1 MADETQ
7 NSEGASTQAP
17 QQSTHPLTGGV
28 KIGSVHPLTGG
39 VHQGVSKPPPR
50 IAQGLDFGM
59 SKTTNYKNP
68 LAKYGKYGVSLSP
81 YLDLEEERAKRQG
94 TAEKWGHGIAKGVI
108 TAGGAVAENT
118 LGMLVGLG
126 EAAVNWDETKFYDNS
141 VGRLVDKANNY
152 AQEALPNYYT
162 QQEQHAEGLSA
173 MGYANFWADK
183 ATNGLGYS
191 LGSIASVYLMGGKG
205 LIETG
210 MKAAGVGAY
219 AKAGLQTARAVSTG
233 AEVAGAIAKGAKI
246 SSGLR
251 AAARAADIGMMMS
264 YAESSVE
271 AREVLNGATDRL
283 LEQYAHENGIRVSE
297 IPETVAAGLKDRAA
311 SSANMAFGL
320 NLGVLSATNL
330 ITFGSHLFPK
340 FINQSK
346 GPLSRIGINGATG
359 KAIDKLAADPRWL
372 NITKKYIAPAVT
384 GGASEGFQEASQFA
398 ISTGAELKAVDSE
411 YNQSGF
417 ATDWVKA
424 IMKGYNDAYNTK
436 EGFDNTLVGVVVG
449 MLTGGMGSVQTAINK
464 GMTSED
470 QYVKETMEL
479 INDDQYL
486 RKFVERGQHA
496 NQIAVHVAEMRQA
509 LVTKARDSQGKFT
522 GKVGKHK
529 AYADAQ
535 FKALRAEALMH
546 AELGT
551 MDVFMERL
559 EMQKDKTREEYLKDH
574 GIDEEA
580 LGSLDHKDLV
590 ASVQNKA
597 KALQEIYDN
606 VDSKFPATER
616 TAGAARLFMSA
627 EDKTK
632 EAEIISDEKFYKRM
646 LFNNISQLD
655 NIDGRIDNLVS
666 EINKADAA
674 FTDMPESGLLAGE
687 IREAIDI
694 LQGVSQVGEALV
706 PDEARAF
713 RTRPEILEKFNK
725 TLDRIR
731 QAHPEMA
738 DDVKEKMEDLL
749 SLAEERKKAVGA
761 LSNLYADPELREAY
775 LMREKIREE
784 NKAQD
789 AIDAQARAEVADT
802 VLASDLDAVDSAN
815 LSDSMKEEVE
825 AEKRSRVDNETK
837 IKQQA
842 GTLTISELEEA
853 IETEEDP
860 VVKSVYQEELRE
872 AKEAGRTTARTP
884 VTPAGDTVDLNASQE
899 QAADAQAAE
908 MTAEATESEQ
918 AQKDADEIA
927 ADKEAAAAQAEQGID
942 NSKDIDNPEAKIVI
956 SYGDFSFEAMSGTSG
971 KLKIIVNDQNQPGR
985 EGFIKITEQYLE
997 SNGLQLNRKPL
1008 YSEGLEGKTVE
1019 FVLLDNP
1026 RMIAMKVGNDYI
1038 GEVYQTQS
1046 AEYPALLD
1054 RLQKGE
1060 KVTAEITSRK
1070 FNNFNN
1076 MVDEQGNQKFVSVN
1090 EAFEKSEEQ
1099 PILGILRGREIVDE
1113 ETGETTKETYIDT
1126 GRVDEDGEIVP
1137 FDQSQLNELTDVK
1150 GASLKPGTVYVML
1163 KQPDGKYRPAAAS
1176 SRTIGQSTIAY
1187 QTAHGLLKS
1196 DKDGAV
1202 SKLESL
1208 VGLGPRLNVLTSDID
1223 GVLSNYILVKDE
1235 TGVVYRMYT
1244 DQFAKSEEQ
1253 NVRFSVGKY
1262 DAAGNFEVVKDGDPK
1277 DTKIV
1282 TDLIKNNLKSSKF
1295 QIDTRLI
1302 NVDGTFISPIDDSTQ
1317 YDNYLDYLSDAT
1329 LMDNTNDVGPL
1340 AADFK
1345 AMDRTYGEF
1354 FHDIGVT
1361 MEYNATDGKLEEATR
1376 EAVNEDTPAA
1386 PIEEDAVPV
1395 VSEFGKRQQLS
1406 KIVFGDTYSA
1416 EELMEDAERNRKGK
1430 AFGGEGTYNGR
1441 TEAFTIEEA
1450 EAELEAIIEAVETAV
1465 KMNEIKPG
1473 SRTVQQTI
1481 DSIFNNFVNKK
1492 GGVFAVTVTGNAQ
1505 GLKNYI
1511 KGRIEG
1517 TVAKAE
1523 ATENI
1528 EILPTIVEGDPI
1540 ETEPAPQVETKLSAL
1555 DRVGNARVFE
1565 EARDVGVAKT
1575 LNTIKALVEQNQP
1588 LDAGMLFGD
1597 PESTEGTAG
1606 EGSMIAEW
1614 FKDEAAKTEDP
1625 KRKAYLQEVY
1635 DTWFSTYDAT
1645 GMEQDR
1651 GMRADVLDRLEEFG
1665 YTVRENSG
1673 TNILVEDAGV
1683 VYQRIYN
1690 KGRLE
1695 ENPYDKLTEKVK
1707 RLLGRIPV
1715 STDVKNTGV
1724 FGYDTFVPVADIY
1737 AAVLGATYN
1746 SKNSVEMVEKLRQ
1759 LPSSHP
1765 VAGVAQFVSSLNDQ
1779 QKSLLFSN
1787 FGSLGLTEFVIIDP
1801 ALSTETAERSART
1814 FDANSQSTT
1823 SFFKKKWKSESN
1835 QNLYTVTQDTLG
1847 NDVLS
1852 VSKEKAATIKESIS
1866 KLKKDSTNTA
1876 ENADILADLLMDMGM
1891 SIAPT
1896 KGEARNRVRAQVLS
1910 GKVDISRLIS
1920 APRTQ
1925 LIAMATRLSNEGVK
1939 ENIFESEGTTINRVI
1954 RDLVEPFESAPATS
1968 FNMGGKLIYPIN
1980 ARTEINNLQ
1989 NRVKDGT
1996 QAVDMLGT
2004 DGVSVKGKVVG
2015 ISGKLLTSPKFKA
2028 KFKFKDLGILKG
2040 EVNKAY
2046 DELSQEDVMVV
2057 VLSQFHNAGQDT
2069 SNVALTTQADRKRMT
2084 FLTFPKVSNRNRQ
2097 GLQAVGISGDTA
2109 ASLIKNEIMLDMHR
2123 AYKAQLYIDKAKK
2136 NNDPLIEG
2144 YHTKEWFKRMN
2155 LPGIQ
2160 YNTKTAQEIYN
2171 HLEYGA
2177 ALQPDTLRKLE
2188 EQVEASLVEIKDGI
2202 KTSNPNLEGLLKSKL
2217 GADIFSTYGNLDNFL
2232 DDFILTD
2239 VLGKKMS
2246 NQMLRNGTTNWTKDG
2261 RTFIKRANLVTTPG
2275 GMLNVTPQGQ
2285 YGADPTFTTATVK
2298 DITPDDLNGL
2308 AEKYGAAIEK
2318 GLISRGATPENA
2330 KKAAEDAVK
2339 KYKETNGTDAQ
2350 AFISIDHYRK
2360 IRQGQGEWMPV
2371 DQEVYEEYKAGQ
2383 PWDVTRS
2390 PLVPMKPQYDTM
2402 NNMGGTLSDINIPIS
2417 DKNSYMVLDRA
2428 LAEGRPILEDMLA
2441 RMEARDQ
2448 YAGQAPINVINTESA
2463 TKLGQIRPY
2472 AIDNNGVNQF
2482 GELHVVTLD
2491 TRGLRFPQDIGIK
2504 EETKTN
2510 LGKQPK
2516 KNQIANVDRAH
2527 SYTLNVGTGK
2537 ATKVKGSTMLNMYH
2551 SAIERKVQN
2560 DLSEL
2565 KNALGFTS
2573 DFFEQ
2578 NKDQI
2583 VDSKF
2588 MVTMRN
2594 RLLNMAKERGLPEN
2608 VIESMR
2614 LELDEAGNVMFG
2626 LPLSYPG
2633 FQNTFDS
2640 LLFSAFRKGVYK
2652 QKVNGLEMVQFAEFG
2667 AHEETGELK
2676 FLDVNDDGFVTHAE
2690 IEIGEAQM
2698 KAFGLDLPVGVDLDT
2713 TDVAEE
2719 NRRMIAYRIPN
2730 ASKSF
2735 MVTLKIKRI
2744 NKSGAQSAVRVPAQI
2759 TTAMGS
2765 DFDIDKMFLMMPS
2778 QKKDGTGRIM
2788 PDYNALKANPAQI
2801 LDATYPADAVNN
2813 IILDVME
2820 AVAVDAIHAQEVL
2833 DPEGIRDIEAGLE
2846 AIGMSKEQRGD
2857 VDLFNPMTH
2866 ITAAYENMLSMSLRG
2881 IYANSI
2887 AGRNIVTSTG
2897 QEITGPVTVTVGGK
2911 QLNAIKQN
2919 SAFPDV
2925 FGIIR
2930 PTDHYLKQYLSAA
2943 VDSVKDPLQNAA
2955 NDNSKT
2961 APLTVYLLSIG
2972 ATPQQT
2978 IKFLTNPHVRKVTET
2993 MQRKDVNNPK
3003 RAGFFGTNKDKNT
3016 TANLDITEETPT
3028 REIEDSLVALYK
3040 GANALQTTYSA
3051 VSVDNI
3057 DGAGSV
3063 AAHQAYFDKIEAIR
3077 EGQLDSYGGAS
3088 FVDGVLTGDLYRY
3101 QAAYH
3106 AAMETAMEVAN
3117 RAGMIGTQMSVT
3129 GFKNFVKELTGNGF
3143 LSIEEHKALNRV
3155 ISHHLLTKQGSPL
3168 SESAYLNEDT
3178 LSVVHLSTDQNIIA
3192 GLSNVRQLPLIANLS
3207 IVKQLTPKETQ
3218 YNAEN
3223 KFFSLEFNNAQGRTL
3238 AEQNKMQR
3246 EWERMLNRPES
3257 FGYDAQT
3264 TNEIRQFA
3272 KDLITN
3278 SISTTGF
3285 ATSPTSMFGMLPNSV
3300 MKEVGAGEYLSQ
3312 EMTKVETTASALND
3326 LKARFLQDYGHMKLG
3341 KKHMFPV
3348 ADNVVS
3354 TVQGVPSPVLEQFRL
3369 TKDILKRKPFNIVGT
3384 DGFGNSYVYQR
3395 VETANPLG
3403 GQNIVTYHR
3412 TETRGREGMLNEAG
3426 NDRSILYPNK
3436 SAAPES
3442 IQPVQ
3447 NNATKSREI
3456 NASLGRD
3463 ADPKAKISK
3472 LKAAFADAGIDVIV
3486 EEGSLEKGV
3495 KGQIDGEVIT
3505 FDPSQ
3510 MTDDTAYHEFGHILV
3525 DMLPKSQVEGYIA
3538 QVRELRPDLVK
3549 QVEDAYAGD
3558 NLSDFEMGKE
3568 ILVTAIGIEGA
3579 IIENSNPSAFRR
3591 LINRIMRALGKLF
3604 GVQPDAA
3611 SVLAEKM
3618 FAGELSG
3625 LQLSGIFNPKVQRSR
3640 DMQNEVDNLYKTATI
3655 SVNAEI
3661 RQLEM
3666 IPEATRDTEQIRR
3679 LKELKKN
3686 IKRLKENKNDID
3698 AFMKIQ
3704 EYVVLNVDR
3713 AKAMMNDL
3721 RNLSQREAPVG
3732 KKEAL
3737 RVLQEVD
3744 AVRRIIDGVDG
3755 GGSLVRQTQVLL
3767 RDVVGE
3773 EGTEQRKKDI
3783 LADLQDA
3790 LIDAQELD
3798 NEYLKIAIPLASDA
3812 LVNYGNEE
3820 VNAELD
3826 NVISAAKRTKDI
3838 AGIDKRDPE
3847 YSLIQVKHGRGE
3859 LNDAQRLDALLDL
3872 KIEQLSNKKLGRKQL
3887 IREMTQAHVDKSG
3900 YSFLMDPFVYSSEQ
3914 NLQLFALALNDQITT
3929 ANETTRKTI
3938 FDFQKVYD
3946 AFRESKGGG
3955 FNVNEFNKDFLTEN
3969 SIRSQNLLFMV
3980 QEYDV
3985 NKFYTART
3993 NAENS
3998 FKENN
4003 GWPKDGN
4010 GKFVARNSEAYKQ
4023 WSMDETGKGSPAARQ
4038 YYRDRAAWY
4047 AENTQQVENADSLY
4061 NENIKR
4067 QEELKAKIAELEGS
4081 ESAFDQDRASVLK
4094 QELGELINEA
4104 RWNKSNQTYSGAL
4117 AKPSKEYESNKWKAI
4132 QANPA
4137 KKAYY
4142 NAIVNRYHADQ
4153 ARGTKSNLYT
4163 NAWDKFSY
4171 QMPAIRKDSA
4181 DRVQEQGA
4189 LSGIKDQVVDSL
4201 TRQATDIEYGV
4212 FQEVD
4217 GVVQKGVPILYTN
4230 RVDAKNVSRD
4240 IAASLMQFHHMT
4252 NMFEAK
4258 SEAQGLVNTMLDI
4271 HARREVLETDPAT
4284 GSKILNKLSP
4294 GDAQVYRKGKGI
4306 DSNTFKH
4313 LQSFVDANFYGMY
4326 DIPQYI
4332 KGLGEANKIA
4342 SSVSVLTALN
4352 TLSFNTLQAGNQA
4365 ILDNLMTW
4373 EEAWAGQFFT
4383 RSNYRAA
4390 IAEYAASGG
4399 AMADL
4404 GKMAPTTKL
4413 GQAMVMFDALV
4424 EVTDGAGRNI
4434 TGGKTKQAMS
4444 TDSFFVL
4451 QHAVEHQTSGV
4462 RMIALMKAM
4471 GGKLKDK
4478 NGKVINNKEGKPADL
4493 WDLLVTDEKG
4503 FLVVD
4508 SRVANFDQG
4517 KFVAKLRSVQKRTN
4531 QIKGRF
4537 DKSHF
4542 QRSALGKVL
4551 TLFRNYLQPQLRKRF
4566 GHGDGY
4572 HVDQE
4577 AGSVTRGMYLSAFDY
4592 LKNMFTQGR
4601 FAISDYSETDQQNI
4615 RRAFFETA
4623 VVLATY
4629 AIGRA
4634 LAGMMSDDDED
4645 NYALRFFA
4653 YQAKRLNT
4661 EMLQFVNPKEAMRI
4675 IDSPTATANLLRKWS
4690 GLIDQGAAELGYIA
4704 GVGDEEDIFYQRR
4717 TGTAEKGDRKIVTKI
4732 KRVLPIVDGI
4742 MSTLT
4747 PEEKIKF
4754 LQK

>member
-17 QQSTHPLTGGV
+17 QQNTHPLTGGV

-39 VHQGVSKPPPR
+39 VHQGVSKPRPR

-59 SKTTNYKNP
+59 SKTTNYKDP

-118 LGMLVGLG
+118 LGMLVGIG

-141 VGRLVDKANNY
+141 VGRLVDKVNNY

-162 QQEQHAEGLSA
+162 QKEQHAEGLSA
-173 MGYANFWADK
+173 LGYANFWADK

-271 AREVLNGATDRL
+271 AREVLNGTTDRL
-283 LEQYAHENGIRVSE
+283 LEAYAHENGIRVSE

-398 ISTGAELKAVDSE
+398 ISTGAELKAIDSE

-470 QYVKETMEL
+470 QYVKEAMEL

-522 GKVGKHK
+522 GRVGKHK

-580 LGSLDHKDLV
+580 LGVLDHKDLV

-616 TAGAARLFMSA
+616 TTGAARLFMSA

-694 LQGVSQVGEALV
+694 LQGVSQVGDALV
-706 PDEARAF
+706 PDEATAF
-713 RTRPEILEKFNK
+713 RTKPEILEKFNK

-738 DDVKEKMEDLL
+738 DDVQEKMEDLL

-775 LMREKIREE
+775 LMREKVREE

-815 LSDSMKEEVE
+815 LSDSMKEEIE
-825 AEKRSRVDNETK
+825 AEKRSRVDNEAK

-842 GTLTISELEEA
+842 GTLTISELEKA

-884 VTPAGDTVDLNASQE
+884 VTPAGAAVDLNASQE

-908 MTAEATESEQ
+908 MTAEATEAAQ
-918 AQKDADEIA
+918 AQKDADERA
-927 ADKEAAAAQAEQGID
+927 ADAEAAAAQAEQGID
-942 NSKDIDNPEAKIVI
+942 NSKDIDNPEAKIAI
-956 SYGDFSFEAMSGTSG
+956 SFGDFSFEAMSGTIG

-985 EGFIKITEQYLE
+985 EGHIKVTEQYLE
-997 SNGLQLNRKPL
+997 SNGFQLNREPL

-1038 GEVYQTQS
+1038 GEVYKTQS

-1060 KVTAEITSRK
+1060 KVTAEITGRK

-1099 PILGILRGREIVDE
+1099 PILGIIRGRDIVDE

-1126 GRVDEDGEIVP
+1126 GRIDEDGEIVP

-1176 SRTIGQSTIAY
+1176 SRTIGQSSTAY

-1196 DKDGAV
+1196 NEDGAA

-1208 VGLGPRLNVLTSDID
+1208 VGLGPKLNVLTTDID
-1223 GVLSNYILVKDE
+1223 GVRSNYILVQDE

-1244 DQFAKSEEQ
+1244 DKFAKSEEE
-1253 NVRFSVGKY
+1253 NVKFSVGNY
-1262 DAAGNFEVVKDGDPK
+1262 DGAGNFEVVKDGDPK

-1340 AADFK
+1340 AVDFK

-1376 EAVNEDTPAA
+1376 EAVNEETPAA
-1386 PIEEDAVPV
+1386 PIEEDAVPAEVKSSTQEIVHKNNTYV
-1395 VSEFGKRQQLS
+1395 VD
-1406 KIVFGDTYSA
+1406 I
-1416 EELMEDAERNRKGK
+1416 
-1430 AFGGEGTYNGR
+1430 
-1441 TEAFTIEEA
+1441 
-1450 EAELEAIIEAVETAV
+1450 
-1465 KMNEIKPG
+1465 
-1473 SRTVQQTI
+1473 
-1481 DSIFNNFVNKK
+1481 NNFTVTNKK
-1492 GGVFAVTVTGNAQ
+1492 TGKVINTTSPIGVAVMDQVDFNALEEPFTQ
-1505 GLKNYI
+1505 
-1511 KGRIEG
+1511 
-1517 TVAKAE
+1517 
-1523 ATENI
+1523 
-1528 EILPTIVEGDPI
+1528 EIIEGDPI
-1540 ETEPAPQVETKLSAL
+1540 ETEPAPQVETTLSAL

-1588 LDAGMLFGD
+1588 LDAGMLFGN

-1614 FKDEAAKTEDP
+1614 FRDEAAKTEDP
-1625 KRKAYLQEVY
+1625 QRKAYLQEVY

-1665 YTVRENSG
+1665 YTVREKSG

-1823 SFFKKKWKSESN
+1823 SFFKKKWKSEAN

-1896 KGEARNRVRAQVLS
+1896 RGEARERVRSQVLS

-1925 LIAMATRLSNEGVK
+1925 LTAMATRLSSEGVK

-1989 NRVKDGT
+1989 NRIKDGT

-2040 EVNKAY
+2040 EQNKAY
-2046 DELSQEDVMVV
+2046 DELSQEDVLVV
-2057 VLSQFHNAGQDT
+2057 VLSQFHNAGQNT

-2084 FLTFPKVSNRNRQ
+2084 FNTFPKVSTRNRQ

-2144 YHTKEWFKRMN
+2144 YHTKDWFKRMN

-2171 HLEYGA
+2171 HLEYGE

-2232 DDFILTD
+2232 EDFILTD

-2537 ATKVKGSTMLNMYH
+2537 ATKVKGSTMLDIYH
-2551 SAIERKVQN
+2551 NAIERKVQN

-2594 RLLNMAKERGLPEN
+2594 RLLDMAKERGLPEN

-2801 LDATYPADAVNN
+2801 LDSTYPAEAVNN

-2897 QEITGPVTVTVGGK
+2897 QEITGPVTVTVDGK

-2972 ATPQQT
+2972 ATPQQA

-2993 MQRKDVNNPK
+2993 MQRKDKRNPTQVGFYGSNKKDNN
-3003 RAGFFGTNKDKNT
+3003 

-3028 REIEDSLVALYK
+3028 REIEDTLIALYK

-3178 LSVVHLSTDQNIIA
+3178 LSIVHLSKDQNIIA
-3192 GLSNVRQLPLIANLS
+3192 GLSNMRQLPLIANLS

-3312 EMTKVETTASALND
+3312 EMIKVETTASALND

-3348 ADNVVS
+3348 ADNVVT
-3354 TVQGVPSPVLEQFRL
+3354 TVRGIPAPVLSIIPAN
-3369 TKDILKRKPFNIVGT
+3369 ILKSKPFNIVAT
-3384 DGFGNSYVYQR
+3384 DGYGNSYVYQR

-3510 MTDDTAYHEFGHILV
+3510 MTDDTAYHEFGHIIV

-3538 QVRELRPDLVK
+3538 QMRKLRPDLVK

-3558 NLSDFEMGKE
+3558 NLSEFEMGKE

-3579 IIENSNPSAFRR
+3579 KIEKNKPSAFRR
-3591 LINRIMRALGKLF
+3591 LINRIMRAIGKLF

-3618 FAGELSG
+3618 FAGELRG

-3666 IPEATRDTEQIRR
+3666 IPEATRDNEQIRR

-3744 AVRRIIDGVDG
+3744 AIRRIIDGVDG

-3767 RDVVGE
+3767 REVVGE

-3798 NEYLKIAIPLASDA
+3798 NEYLKIAVPLAADS
-3812 LVNYGNEE
+3812 LVNYGSEE

-3826 NVISAAKRTKDI
+3826 NVIAAAKRTKDI
-3838 AGIDKRDPE
+3838 GGIDKRDPE

-3859 LNDAQRLDALLDL
+3859 LNDAQRLEALLDL

-3900 YSFLMDPFVYSSEQ
+3900 YSFYMDPFVYSSEQ
-3914 NLQLFALALNDQITT
+3914 NLQLFALAYTDQVTK
-3929 ANETTRKTI
+3929 ANEGSRKTI

-3946 AFRESKGGG
+3946 AFRESAGGG
-3955 FNVNEFNKDFLTEN
+3955 INVAKFNAPFLTEN
-3969 SIRSQNLLFMV
+3969 NIRGQNLLFMV

-4003 GWPKDGN
+4003 GWPKDTN

-4047 AENTQQVENADSLY
+4047 AENTQPVKNADSLY

-4117 AKPSKEYESNKWKAI
+4117 AKPSKEYESKKWKAI
-4132 QANPA
+4132 QADPA

-4142 NAIVNRYHADQ
+4142 DATVNRYHADQ

-4189 LSGIKDQVVDSL
+4189 FSGIKDQVVDSL

-4258 SEAQGLVNTMLDI
+4258 AEMQGLVNTMLDI

-4383 RSNYRAA
+4383 RANYRSA

-4413 GQAMVMFDALV
+4413 GQAMQMFDALV
-4424 EVTDGAGRNI
+4424 EMTDGAGKNI
-4434 TGGKTKQAMS
+4434 TGGKMKQSMS

-4471 GGKLKDK
+4471 EGKLKDK
-4478 NGKVINNKEGKPADL
+4478 SGKVINNKEGKPADL
-4493 WDLLVTDEKG
+4493 WDLLVMDEKG

-4508 SRVANFDQG
+4508 PRVANFDKA
-4517 KFVAKLRSVQKRTN
+4517 KFVSKLNSVQKRTN
-4531 QIKGRF
+4531 QIKGRR

-4577 AGSVTRGMYLSAFDY
+4577 AGSVTRGMYLSALDY

-4623 VVLATY
+4623 VILATY

-4634 LAGMMSDDDED
+4634 LAGMMSDDDD
-4645 NYALRFFA
+4645 DSYALRFFA

-4661 EMLQFVNPKEAMRI
+4661 EMLQFLNPKEAMRI
-4675 IDSPTATANLLRKWS
+4675 IDSPTATANLLRKWT
-4690 GLIDQGAAELGYIA
+4690 GLIDQGAAELGYVV

-4717 TGTAEKGDRKIVTKI
+4717 TGTAEKGDRKIVNKI

-4754 LQK
+4754 LEK

>member
-1 MADETQ
+1 MAEETTTQETQ
-7 NSEGASTQAP
+7 TPQPEEGTLPTNPVTGRAITQDDAGNALRNP
-17 QQSTHPLTGGV
+17 VTGRLMNKRSGSSLGV
-28 KIGSVHPLTGG
+28 DIGL
-39 VHQGVSKPPPR
+39 Q
-50 IAQGLDFGM
+50 
-59 SKTTNYKNP
+59 KNVKLRDP
-68 LAKYGKYGVSLSP
+68 LAAYGKYGVTLSP
-81 YLDLEEERAKRQG
+81 FLDLEEERAKRQSTG
-94 TAEKWGHGIAKGVI
+94 EKWGRGLTKALV
-108 TAGGAVAENT
+108 TTGGAVVENT
-118 LGMLVGLG
+118 LGMIVGIG
-126 EAAVNWDETKFYDNS
+126 EAAVNWDGTKFFDNS
-141 VGRLVDKANNY
+141 VGRQIDKVNNY
-152 AQEALPNYYT
+152 MQEVMPNYYT
-162 QQEQHAEGLSA
+162 QAEQNAQGLNA
-173 MGYANFWADK
+173 LGYANFWGDK
-183 ATNGLGYS
+183 AANGLGYS
-191 LGSIASVYLMGGKG
+191 LGSIATIYLTGGTGLIGGAGKG
-205 LIETG
+205 LKMAG
-210 MKAAGVGAY
+210 KAAGLGRY
-219 AKAGLQTARAVSTG
+219 SKAALAAARAVDTG
-233 AEVAGAIAKGAKI
+233 ADVANAVSKGAKI
-246 SSGLR
+246 SSGLKS
-251 AAARAADIGMMMS
+251 AAKAADIGMMMS
-264 YAESSVE
+264 WAESSVE
-271 AREVLNGATDRL
+271 ARETMN
-283 LEQYAHENGIRVSE
+283 S
-297 IPETVAAGLKDRAA
+297 VADTYIAEYAA
-311 SSANMAFGL
+311 SKGISPEAVPESVKRGFRAEAASAGNATFGM
-320 NLGVLSATNL
+320 NLAVLSATNL
-330 ITFGSHLFPK
+330 VTFGQHLFPK
-340 FINQSK
+340 FIPRSK
-346 GPLSRIGINGATG
+346 GPLARVGLDKAAG
-359 KAIDKLAADPRWL
+359 KAVDKLAKDPRWL
-372 NITKKYIAPAVT
+372 NIAKKYIAPSIE
-384 GGASEGFQEASQFA
+384 GGVSEGFQEATQFA
-398 ISTGAELKAVDSE
+398 ISEAATLRATNPE
-411 YNQSGF
+411 F
-417 ATDWVKA
+417 ANDWFKA
-424 IMKGYNDAYNTK
+424 ISKGYGDAYNTK

-449 MLTGGMGSVQTAINK
+449 MLTGGLGSVQTAINK
-464 GMTSED
+464 GQTAED
-470 QYVKETMEL
+470 QQVNKAVEM
-479 INDDQYL
+479 INNSPLMQ
-486 RKFVERGQHA
+486 KMIERGQHA
-496 NQIAVHVAEMRQA
+496 NEIAGHVADMNAA
-509 LVTKARDSQGKFT
+509 LQTRARDEKGRFT
-522 GKVGKHK
+522 GRPGKHK

-546 AELGT
+546 AEMGT
-551 MDVFMERL
+551 MDVFLERL
-559 EMQKDKTREEYLKDH
+559 EMEKEKTEEQFIQDNLGEGESLMGQDKN
-574 GIDEEA
+574 
-580 LGSLDHKDLV
+580 DLV
-590 ASVQNKA
+590 DALKKKA
-597 KALQEIYDN
+597 EDLQTLHDN
-606 VDSKFPATER
+606 IESKFPATER
-616 TAGAARLFMSA
+616 TEGAARLFMSK
-627 EDKTK
+627 EQKRE
-632 EAEIISDEKFYKRM
+632 EAEIIADETFYKRM
-646 LFNNISQLD
+646 LFNNTSSLK
-655 NIDGRIDNLVS
+655 NIDGRIDNLVA
-666 EINKADAA
+666 EINKADPEAGITAA
-674 FTDMPESGLLAGE
+674 SV
-687 IREAIDI
+687 REAI
-694 LQGVSQVGEALV
+694 QTVEG
-706 PDEARAF
+706 
-713 RTRPEILEKFNK
+713 
-725 TLDRIR
+725 TLDVEDRSLPVESPILDEQTR
-731 QAHPEMA
+731 EKLNDALQRVTVNEGGVAAQEL
-738 DDVKEKMEDLL
+738 KEKMDDLIL
-749 SLAEERKKAVGA
+749 LASDRKKAVGA
-761 LSNLYADPELREAY
+761 LNNLSAVPEMREAY
-775 LMREKIREE
+775 LQRQK
-784 NKAQD
+784 
-789 AIDAQARAEVADT
+789 ARAEKAKQDKVDQAIREDINET
-802 VLASDLDAVDSAN
+802 VKESDLADVDTTNASPA
-815 LSDSMKEEVE
+815 MQEEIAQIKRERHE
-825 AEKRSRVDNETK
+825 AEAKMRQEVGAMTP
-837 IKQQA
+837 A
-842 GTLTISELEEA
+842 A
-853 IETEEDP
+853 IEELLKEEEDP
-860 VVKSVYQEELRE
+860 VRKSIMQDEVKK
-872 AKEAGRTTARTP
+872 AKEEGRTTARLEP
-884 VTPAGDTVDLNASQE
+884 VRGEATDLTQSQE
-899 QAADAQAAE
+899 RAADAQAAE
-908 MTAEATESEQ
+908 MTAEATEAAQ
-918 AQKDADEIA
+918 AQKDADERA
-927 ADKEAAAAQAEQGID
+927 ADAEAAAAQAEQGID
-942 NSKDIDNPEAKIVI
+942 NSKDIDNPEAKIAI
-956 SYGDFSFEAMSGTSG
+956 SFGDFSFEAMSGTIG

-985 EGFIKITEQYLE
+985 EGHIKITEQYLE
-997 SNGLQLNRKPL
+997 SNGFQLNREPL

-1038 GEVYQTQS
+1038 GEVYQNQS

-1060 KVTAEITSRK
+1060 KVTAEITGRK

-1099 PILGILRGREIVDE
+1099 PILGIIRGRDIVDE

-1126 GRVDEDGEIVP
+1126 GRIDEDGEIVP

-1176 SRTIGQSTIAY
+1176 SRTIGQSSTAY

-1196 DKDGAV
+1196 NKEGAA

-1208 VGLGPRLNVLTSDID
+1208 VGLGPKLNVLTTDID
-1223 GVLSNYILVKDE
+1223 GVRSNYILVQDE

-1244 DQFAKSEEQ
+1244 DKFAKSEEQ
-1253 NVRFSVGKY
+1253 NVKFSVGNY
-1262 DAAGNFEVVKDGDPK
+1262 DGAGNFEVVKDGDPK

-1340 AADFK
+1340 AVDFK

-1376 EAVNEDTPAA
+1376 DAVNEETPAA
-1386 PIEEDAVPV
+1386 PIEEDAIP
-1395 VSEFGKRQQLS
+1395 
-1406 KIVFGDTYSA
+1406 A
-1416 EELMEDAERNRKGK
+1416 E
-1430 AFGGEGTYNGR
+1430 T
-1441 TEAFTIEEA
+1441 TEEA
-1450 EAELEAIIEAVETAV
+1450 DIEV
-1465 KMNEIKPG
+1465 
-1473 SRTVQQTI
+1473 
-1481 DSIFNNFVNKK
+1481 
-1492 GGVFAVTVTGNAQ
+1492 
-1505 GLKNYI
+1505 
-1511 KGRIEG
+1511 
-1517 TVAKAE
+1517 
-1523 ATENI
+1523 
-1528 EILPTIVEGDPI
+1528 LPTIVEGDPI

-1614 FKDEAAKTEDP
+1614 FRDEAAKTEDP
-1625 KRKAYLQEVY
+1625 QRKAYLQEVY

-1665 YTVRENSG
+1665 YTVREKSG

-1823 SFFKKKWKSESN
+1823 SFFKKKWKSEAN

-1876 ENADILADLLMDMGM
+1876 ENADTLADLLMDMGM

-1896 KGEARNRVRAQVLS
+1896 REEARERVRSQVLS

-1925 LIAMATRLSNEGVK
+1925 LTAMATRLSSEGVK

-2004 DGVSVKGKVVG
+2004 DGVSVKGEVVG
-2015 ISGKLLTSPKFKA
+2015 MSGMLLTSPKFKA

-2040 EVNKAY
+2040 EQNKAY

-2057 VLSQFHNAGQDT
+2057 VLSQFHNAGQNT
-2069 SNVALTTQADRKRMT
+2069 SNVALTTQADRKRMS
-2084 FLTFPKVSNRNRQ
+2084 FHTFPKISTRNRQ
-2097 GLQAVGISGDTA
+2097 GLLAVGISGYPTA
-2109 ASLIKNEIMLDMHR
+2109 TSLIKTEIMLDMHR

-2144 YHTKEWFKRMN
+2144 YHTKDWFKRMN
-2155 LPGIQ
+2155 LPGLK
-2160 YNTKTAQEIYN
+2160 YNEKDAQAIYD
-2171 HLEYGA
+2171 HLETKDPIDAEILEKLGKDVSD
-2177 ALQPDTLRKLE
+2177 ALATMKG
-2188 EQVEASLVEIKDGI
+2188 EIKE
-2202 KTSNPNLEGLLKSKL
+2202 SNPNLEGLLKSKL

-2232 DDFILTD
+2232 EDFILTD
-2239 VLGKKMS
+2239 VLGKKVS

-2537 ATKVKGSTMLNMYH
+2537 ATKVKGSTMLDIYH
-2551 SAIERKVQN
+2551 NAIERKVQN

-2594 RLLNMAKERGLPEN
+2594 RLLDMAKERGLPEN

-2788 PDYNALKANPAQI
+2788 PDYNSLKANPAQI

-2820 AVAVDAIHAQEVL
+2820 AVAVDPIHAQEVL

-2897 QEITGPVTVTVGGK
+2897 QEITGPVTVIVDGK

-2972 ATPQQT
+2972 ATPQQA
-2978 IKFLTNPHVRKVTET
+2978 IKFLTNPHVREITET

-3003 RAGFFGTNKDKNT
+3003 QAGFFGTNIDKNT
-3016 TANLDITEETPT
+3016 TAILDITEETPT
-3028 REIEDSLVALYK
+3028 RIIEDTLIALYK

-3106 AAMETAMEVAN
+3106 AAMETAVEVAN

-3129 GFKNFVKELTGNGF
+3129 GFKNFVKELTGKGF

-3178 LSVVHLSTDQNIIA
+3178 LSIVHLSKDQNIIA
-3192 GLSNVRQLPLIANLS
+3192 GLSNMRQLPLIANLS

-3312 EMTKVETTASALND
+3312 EMIKVETTASALND

-3348 ADNVVS
+3348 ADNVVT
-3354 TVQGVPSPVLEQFRL
+3354 TVRGVPSPVLEQFRL

-3395 VETANPLG
+3395 VETANTIAG
-3403 GQNIVTYHR
+3403 GENIVTYHR

-3456 NASLGRD
+3456 DASLSRD

-3510 MTDDTAYHEFGHILV
+3510 MTDDTAYHEFGHIIV

-3538 QVRELRPDLVK
+3538 QMRKLRPDLVK

-3558 NLSDFEMGKE
+3558 NLSEFEMGKE

-3579 IIENSNPSAFRR
+3579 KIENKKPSAFRR
-3591 LINRIMRALGKLF
+3591 LINRIMRAIGKLF

-3618 FAGELSG
+3618 FAGELRG

-3666 IPEATRDTEQIRR
+3666 IPEATRDNEQIRR

-3737 RVLQEVD
+3737 RVLQQVD

-3767 RDVVGE
+3767 REVVGE

-3798 NEYLKIAIPLASDA
+3798 NEYLKIAIPLAADS
-3812 LVNYGNEE
+3812 LVNYGSEE

-3826 NVISAAKRTKDI
+3826 NVIAAAKRTKDI

-3859 LNDAQRLDALLDL
+3859 LNDAQRLEALLDL

-3900 YSFLMDPFVYSSEQ
+3900 YSFYMDPMVYSSEQ

-3955 FNVNEFNKDFLTEN
+3955 FNVSEFNKDFLTEN
-3969 SIRSQNLLFMV
+3969 SIRGQNLLFMV

-4003 GWPKDGN
+4003 GWPKDDN

-4047 AENTQQVENADSLY
+4047 AENTQPVKNADSLY
-4061 NENIKR
+4061 NDNIKR
-4067 QEELKAKIAELEGS
+4067 QEQLKAKIAELEGS

-4117 AKPSKEYESNKWKAI
+4117 AKPSKKYESNKWKAI

-4142 NAIVNRYHADQ
+4142 DAIVNRYHADQ

-4189 LSGIKDQVVDSL
+4189 FSGIKDQVVDSL

-4352 TLSFNTLQAGNQA
+4352 TLSLNTLQAGNQA

-4434 TGGKTKQAMS
+4434 TGGKAKQAMS

-4462 RMIALMKAM
+4462 RMIALMKSM
-4471 GGKLKDK
+4471 EGKLKDK

-4493 WDLLVTDEKG
+4493 WDLLVMDEKG

-4508 SRVANFDQG
+4508 PRVANFDQG

-4601 FAISDYSETDQQNI
+4601 FALSDYSETDQQNI

-4623 VVLATY
+4623 VILATY

-4634 LAGMMSDDDED
+4634 LAGMMSDDDD
-4645 NYALRFFA
+4645 DSYALRFFA

-4661 EMLQFVNPKEAMRI
+4661 EMLQFLNPKEAMRI
-4675 IDSPTATANLLRKWS
+4675 IDSPTATANLLRKWT
-4690 GLIDQGAAELGYIA
+4690 GLIDQGAAELGYVV

-4717 TGTAEKGDRKIVTKI
+4717 TGTAEKGDRKIVNKI
-4732 KRVLPIVDGI
+4732 KRVLPVVDGI

-4754 LQK
+4754 LEK

>member
-1 MADETQ
+1 MAEENTTNAPTGTSVEDTP
-7 NSEGASTQAP
+7 NTSASIDVN
-17 QQSTHPLTGGV
+17 PLTGSPVIKSPSGDPMV
-28 KIGSVHPLTGG
+28 NPLTGSAYITNKKSLG
-39 VHQGVSKPPPR
+39 VNRKMQFNVNLR
-50 IAQGLDFGM
+50 DD
-59 SKTTNYKNP
+59 
-68 LAKYGKYGVSLSP
+68 LASYGKYGATLSP
-81 YLDLEEERAKRQG
+81 YLDLDQERAMRQSTG
-94 TAEKWGHGIAKGVI
+94 EKWGRGLTKALVT
-108 TAGGAVAENT
+108 TAGAVAENT
-118 LGMLVGLG
+118 LGMVVGIG
-126 EAAVNWDETKFYDNS
+126 EAAVNWDGTKFFDNS
-141 VGRLVDKANNY
+141 VGRKIDKINNY
-152 AQEALPNYYT
+152 MQEVMPNYYT
-162 QQEQHAEGLSA
+162 QQEQNAQGLA
-173 MGYANFWADK
+173 ALGFANFWADK
-183 ATNGLGYS
+183 AANGLGYS
-191 LGSIASVYLMGGKG
+191 LGSIATIYLTGGTGLIGGAGKG
-205 LIETG
+205 LKLAG
-210 MKAAGVGAY
+210 KAAGLGRY
-219 AKAGLQTARAVSTG
+219 SKAALAAARAVDTG
-233 AEVAGAIAKGAKI
+233 ADVANAVKTGAKI
-246 SSGLR
+246 SSGLK
-251 AAARAADIGMMMS
+251 AAAKAADIGMMMS
-264 YAESSVE
+264 WAESSVE
-271 AREVLNGATDRL
+271 ARETMNSVADTMIAKYAADRGMSPNQVPKEIQTQL
-283 LEQYAHENGIRVSE
+283 RSE
-297 IPETVAAGLKDRAA
+297 AA
-311 SSANMAFGL
+311 SAGNATFGM
-320 NLGVLSATNL
+320 NLAVLTGTNL
-330 ITFGSHLFPK
+330 ITFGQHLFPK
-340 FINQSK
+340 FIPRSK
-346 GPLSRIGINGATG
+346 GPLARVGLDKAAG
-359 KAIDKLAADPRWL
+359 KAVDKLAKDPRWF
-372 NITKKYIAPAVT
+372 NIAKKYIAPSIE
-384 GGASEGFQEASQFA
+384 GGVSEGFQEATQFA
-398 ISTGAELKAVDSE
+398 ISEAATLR
-411 YNQSGF
+411 
-417 ATDWVKA
+417 ATDPEYANDWFKA
-424 IMKGYNDAYNTK
+424 IAKGYGDTYNTK
-436 EGFDNTLVGVVVG
+436 EGFDNTLVGVMVG
-449 MLTGGMGSVQTAINK
+449 MLTGGLGSVQTAINK
-464 GMTSED
+464 GQTAED
-470 QYVKETMEL
+470 QQVNKALEM
-479 INDDQYL
+479 INNSPLMQ
-486 RKFVERGQHA
+486 KMIERGQHA
-496 NQIAVHVAEMRQA
+496 NEIAGHVADMNAA
-509 LVTKARDSQGKFT
+509 LQTRARDEKGRFT
-522 GKVGKHK
+522 GRPGKHK

-546 AELGT
+546 AEMGT
-551 MDVFMERL
+551 MDVFLERL
-559 EMQKDKTREEYLKDH
+559 EMEKEKTEEQFIQDNLGEGESLMGQDKNALVDALKKKA
-574 GIDEEA
+574 E
-580 LGSLDHKDLV
+580 DL
-590 ASVQNKA
+590 QT
-597 KALQEIYDN
+597 LHDN
-606 VDSKFPATER
+606 IESKFPATER
-616 TAGAARLFMSA
+616 TEGAARLFMSK
-627 EDKTK
+627 EQKRE
-632 EAEIISDEKFYKRM
+632 EAEIIADETFYKRM
-646 LFNNISQLD
+646 LFNNTSSLK
-655 NIDGRIDNLVS
+655 NIDGRIDNLVA
-666 EINKADAA
+666 EINKADPEAGITAA
-674 FTDMPESGLLAGE
+674 SV
-687 IREAIDI
+687 REAI
-694 LQGVSQVGEALV
+694 QTVEG
-706 PDEARAF
+706 
-713 RTRPEILEKFNK
+713 
-725 TLDRIR
+725 TLDVEDRSLPVESPILDEQTR
-731 QAHPEMA
+731 EKLNDALQRVTVNEGGVAAQEL
-738 DDVKEKMEDLL
+738 KEKMDDLIL
-749 SLAEERKKAVGA
+749 LASDRKKAVGA
-761 LSNLYADPELREAY
+761 LNNLSAVPEMREAY
-775 LMREKIREE
+775 LQRQK
-784 NKAQD
+784 
-789 AIDAQARAEVADT
+789 ARAEQAKQDKVDQAIREDINET
-802 VLASDLDAVDSAN
+802 VKESDLADVDTTNASPA
-815 LSDSMKEEVE
+815 MQEEIAQIKRERHE
-825 AEKRSRVDNETK
+825 AEAKMRQEVGAMTP
-837 IKQQA
+837 A
-842 GTLTISELEEA
+842 A
-853 IETEEDP
+853 IEELLKEEEDP
-860 VVKSVYQEELRE
+860 VRKSIMQDEVKK
-872 AKEAGRTTARTP
+872 AKEEGRTTARLEP
-884 VTPAGDTVDLNASQE
+884 VRGEATDLTQSQE
-899 QAADAQAAE
+899 RAADAEAAE
-908 MTAEATESEQ
+908 MTAEATEAAQ
-918 AQKDADEIA
+918 AQKDADERA
-927 ADKEAAAAQAEQGID
+927 ADAEVSAAQAEQGND
-942 NSKDIDNPEAKIVI
+942 NSQEKAGVVI
-956 SYGDFSFEAMSGTSG
+956 NAGDFTMDRTKGSG
-971 KLKIIVNDQNQPGR
+971 KYTIVVNDQNNPTKGR
-985 EGFIKITEQYLE
+985 IEFDEKLFEE
-997 SNGLQLNRKPL
+997 NGVLLNREPL
-1008 YSEGLEGKTVE
+1008 FRPGLEGKTATFE
-1019 FVLLDNP
+1019 LLKNGTT
-1026 RMIAMKVGNDYI
+1026 IAIKVGNDYI
-1038 GEVYQTQS
+1038 GHVRND
-1046 AEYPALLD
+1046 EYVRSPDYNRILAK
-1054 RLQKGE
+1054 LQKGE
-1060 KVTAEITSRK
+1060 KVTAEITGRK
-1070 FNNFNN
+1070 FGNPNN

-1090 EAFEKSEEQ
+1090 EAFEKADQE
-1099 PILGILRGREIVDE
+1099 PIIGILRGTKRGEFYMDTGNITEDGKIDPFPVE
-1113 ETGETTKETYIDT
+1113 ELASNINGETFE
-1126 GRVDEDGEIVP
+1126 
-1137 FDQSQLNELTDVK
+1137 
-1150 GASLKPGTVYVML
+1150 PGMVYML
-1163 KQPDGKYRPAAAS
+1163 VKQPNGKYRAL
-1176 SRTIGQSTIAY
+1176 TTSTRDLKNSKKAM
-1187 QTAHGLLKS
+1187 QQARSLLQNNDADS
-1196 DKDGAV
+1196 ITRLKD
-1202 SKLESL
+1202 LL
-1208 VGLGPRLNVLTSDID
+1208 GLGGKLQVGRDTNDN
-1223 GVLSNYILVKDE
+1223 NYMLVTAENKM
-1235 TGVVYRMYT
+1235 VYRVYS
-1244 DQFAKSEEQ
+1244 DQFAKSADE
-1253 NVRFSVGKY
+1253 NINYTIGSF
-1262 DAAGNFEVVKDGDPK
+1262 DDNGNFEAVSEEAEDLYDVTFLQGL
-1277 DTKIV
+1277 DTAGV
-1282 TDLIKNNLKSSKF
+1282 RSLIEQRLGESKF
-1295 QIDTRLI
+1295 QISVQSV
-1302 NVDGTFISPIDDSTQ
+1302 NQEGQFVSPLDNSTIYDS
-1317 YDNYLDYLSDAT
+1317 YLDYLSDPKI
-1329 LMDNTNDVGPL
+1329 MDNDGLVGPL
-1340 AADFK
+1340 AVDFK
-1345 AMDRTYGEF
+1345 AMDSTYGQF
-1354 FHDIGVT
+1354 FNDPGIS

-1376 EAVNEDTPAA
+1376 EAVNEETPAA
-1386 PIEEDAVPV
+1386 PIEEDAVP
-1395 VSEFGKRQQLS
+1395 
-1406 KIVFGDTYSA
+1406 A
-1416 EELMEDAERNRKGK
+1416 E
-1430 AFGGEGTYNGR
+1430 T
-1441 TEAFTIEEA
+1441 TEEA
-1450 EAELEAIIEAVETAV
+1450 DIEV
-1465 KMNEIKPG
+1465 
-1473 SRTVQQTI
+1473 
-1481 DSIFNNFVNKK
+1481 
-1492 GGVFAVTVTGNAQ
+1492 
-1505 GLKNYI
+1505 
-1511 KGRIEG
+1511 
-1517 TVAKAE
+1517 
-1523 ATENI
+1523 
-1528 EILPTIVEGDPI
+1528 LPTIVEGDPI

-1588 LDAGMLFGD
+1588 LDAGMLFGN

-1614 FKDEAAKTEDP
+1614 FRDEAAKTEDP
-1625 KRKAYLQEVY
+1625 QRKAYLQEVY

-1665 YTVRENSG
+1665 YTVREKSG

-1823 SFFKKKWKSESN
+1823 SFFKKKWKSEAN

-1852 VSKEKAATIKESIS
+1852 VSKEKAATIKEGIS

-1876 ENADILADLLMDMGM
+1876 ENANTLADLLMDMGM

-1896 KGEARNRVRAQVLS
+1896 REEARERVRSQVLS

-1925 LIAMATRLSNEGVK
+1925 LTAMATRLSSEGVK

-1989 NRVKDGT
+1989 NRIKDGT

-2004 DGVSVKGKVVG
+2004 DGVSVKGQVVG
-2015 ISGKLLTSPKFKA
+2015 MSGKLLTSPKFKA

-2040 EVNKAY
+2040 EQNKAY

-2057 VLSQFHNAGQDT
+2057 VLSQFHNAGQNT
-2069 SNVALTTQADRKRMT
+2069 SNVALTTQADRKRMS
-2084 FLTFPKVSNRNRQ
+2084 FHTFPKVSTRNRQ
-2097 GLQAVGISGDTA
+2097 GLQALGLSGDTA
-2109 ASLIKNEIMLDMHR
+2109 TSLIKNEIMLDMHR

-2144 YHTKEWFKRMN
+2144 YHTKDWFKRMN
-2155 LPGIQ
+2155 LPGLK
-2160 YNTKTAQEIYN
+2160 YDEKTAQAIYD
-2171 HLEYGA
+2171 HLETKDPIDAEILERLGKDVSD
-2177 ALQPDTLRKLE
+2177 ALATMKG
-2188 EQVEASLVEIKDGI
+2188 EIKE
-2202 KTSNPNLEGLLKSKL
+2202 SNPNLEGLLKSKL
-2217 GADIFSTYGNLDNFL
+2217 GADIFSNYGNLDNFL

-2246 NQMLRNGTTNWTKDG
+2246 NQMLRNGTTNWTQDG

-2537 ATKVKGSTMLNMYH
+2537 ATKVKGSTMLDIYH
-2551 SAIERKVQN
+2551 NAIERKVQN

-2573 DFFEQ
+2573 EFFEQ

-2594 RLLNMAKERGLPEN
+2594 RLLDMAKERGLPEN

-2667 AHEETGELK
+2667 AHKETGELK

-2801 LDATYPADAVNN
+2801 LDSTYPADAVNN

-2897 QEITGPVTVTVGGK
+2897 QEITGPVTVTVDGK

-2972 ATPQQT
+2972 ATPQQA
-2978 IKFLTNPHVRKVTET
+2978 IKFLTNPHVRKVTEA

-3003 RAGFFGTNKDKNT
+3003 QAGFFGTNKDKNT

-3143 LSIEEHKALNRV
+3143 LSIEQHKALNRV

-3178 LSVVHLSTDQNIIA
+3178 LSIVHLSKDQNIIA
-3192 GLSNVRQLPLIANLS
+3192 GLSNMRQLPLIANLS

-3300 MKEVGAGEYLSQ
+3300 MKEVGAGEYLAQ
-3312 EMTKVETTASALND
+3312 EMVKVETTASALND

-3348 ADNVVS
+3348 ADNVVT
-3354 TVQGVPSPVLEQFRL
+3354 TVRGVPSPVLEQFRL

-3395 VETANPLG
+3395 VETPNTIAG
-3403 GQNIVTYHR
+3403 GENIVTYHR

-3456 NASLGRD
+3456 DASLSRD

-3510 MTDDTAYHEFGHILV
+3510 MTDDTAYHEFGHIIV

-3538 QVRELRPDLVK
+3538 QMRKLRPDLVR

-3558 NLSDFEMGKE
+3558 NLSEFEMGKE

-3579 IIENSNPSAFRR
+3579 KIEKNKPSAFRR
-3591 LINRIMRALGKLF
+3591 LINRIMRAIGKLF

-3618 FAGELSG
+3618 FAGELRG

-3666 IPEATRDTEQIRR
+3666 IPEATRDNEQIRR

-3737 RVLQEVD
+3737 RVLQQVD

-3767 RDVVGE
+3767 REVVGE

-3798 NEYLKIAIPLASDA
+3798 NEYLKIAIPLAADS
-3812 LVNYGNEE
+3812 LVNYGSEE

-3826 NVISAAKRTKDI
+3826 NVIAATKRTKDI
-3838 AGIDKRDPE
+3838 GGIDKRDPE

-3859 LNDAQRLDALLDL
+3859 LNDAQRLQALLDL

-3900 YSFLMDPFVYSSEQ
+3900 YSFYMDPFVYSSEQ
-3914 NLQLFALALNDQITT
+3914 NLQLFALAYTDQVTK
-3929 ANETTRKTI
+3929 ANEGTRKTI

-3946 AFRESKGGG
+3946 AFRESAGGG
-3955 FNVNEFNKDFLTEN
+3955 INVAKFNAPFLTEN
-3969 SIRSQNLLFMV
+3969 NIRGQKLLFMV

-4003 GWPKDGN
+4003 GWPKDDN

-4023 WSMDETGKGSPAARQ
+4023 WSMDETGKGSLAARQ

-4047 AENTQQVENADSLY
+4047 AENTQPVENADSLY

-4117 AKPSKEYESNKWKAI
+4117 AKPSNEYKSKKWEAI
-4132 QANPA
+4132 QADPA

-4142 NAIVNRYHADQ
+4142 DSIVNRYHADQ

-4181 DRVQEQGA
+4181 DRVQEQGVIA
-4189 LSGIKDQVVDSL
+4189 GVKDQVVDSL

-4258 SEAQGLVNTMLDI
+4258 AEMQGLVNTMLDI

-4383 RSNYRAA
+4383 RANYRSA

-4413 GQAMVMFDALV
+4413 GQAMQMFDALV
-4424 EVTDGAGRNI
+4424 EMTDGAGRNI
-4434 TGGKTKQAMS
+4434 TGGKMKQSMS

-4471 GGKLKDK
+4471 EGKLKDK

-4493 WDLLVTDEKG
+4493 WDLLVMDEKG

-4508 SRVANFDQG
+4508 PRVANFDKA
-4517 KFVAKLRSVQKRTN
+4517 KFVSKLNSVQKRTN
-4531 QIKGRF
+4531 QIKGRR

-4577 AGSVTRGMYLSAFDY
+4577 AGSVTRGMYLSALDY

-4623 VVLATY
+4623 VILATY

-4634 LAGMMSDDDED
+4634 LAGMMSDDDD
-4645 NYALRFFA
+4645 DSYALRFFA

-4661 EMLQFVNPKEAMRI
+4661 EMLQFLNPKEAMRI
-4675 IDSPTATANLLRKWS
+4675 IDSPTATANLLRKWT
-4690 GLIDQGAAELGYIA
+4690 GLIDQGAAELGYVV

-4717 TGTAEKGDRKIVTKI
+4717 TGTAEKGDRKIVNKI
-4732 KRVLPIVDGI
+4732 KRVLPVVDGI

-4754 LQK
+4754 LEK

>member
-1 MADETQ
+1 MAEETTIQ
-7 NSEGASTQAP
+7 ETETPQSEQGTLPVNEVTGRPMVEDGIGNALRNPVTGRVMTNPSRSSLGVNIGLQKNVKLRD
-17 QQSTHPLTGGV
+17 PLE
-28 KIGSVHPLTGG
+28 
-39 VHQGVSKPPPR
+39 
-50 IAQGLDFGM
+50 A
-59 SKTTNYKNP
+59 
-68 LAKYGKYGVSLSP
+68 YGRYGVTLSP
-81 YLDLEEERAKRQG
+81 FLDLEEERAKRQSTG
-94 TAEKWGHGIAKGVI
+94 EKWSRGLTKALV
-108 TAGGAVAENT
+108 TTGGAVVENT
-118 LGMLVGLG
+118 LGMVVGIG
-126 EAAVNWDETKFYDNS
+126 EAAVNWDGSKFFDNS
-141 VGRLVDKANNY
+141 VGRQIDKVNNY
-152 AQEALPNYYT
+152 MQETMPNYYT
-162 QQEQHAEGLSA
+162 QAEQNAQGLNA
-173 MGYANFWADK
+173 LGYANFWADK
-183 ATNGLGYS
+183 AANGLGYS
-191 LGSIASVYLMGGKG
+191 LGSIATIYLTGGTGLVGGLGKG
-205 LIETG
+205 AQIAGAALKLG
-210 MKAAGVGAY
+210 KYSKAALA
-219 AKAGLQTARAVSTG
+219 AARAVDTG
-233 AEVAGAIAKGAKI
+233 ADVAKAIKTGAKI
-246 SSGLR
+246 SSGLKR
-251 AAARAADIGMMMS
+251 AAKAADIGMMMS
-264 YAESSVE
+264 WAESSVE
-271 AREVLNGATDRL
+271 ARETMNGVADTYIA
-283 LEQYAHENGIRVSE
+283 EYAASKGIRPEAV
-297 IPETVAAGLKDRAA
+297 PETVKRRLRADAA
-311 SSANMAFGL
+311 SAGNATFGM
-320 NLGVLSATNL
+320 NLAVLSATNL
-330 ITFGSHLFPK
+330 ITFGQHLFPK
-340 FINQSK
+340 FIPRSK
-346 GPLSRIGINGATG
+346 GPLARVGLDKAAG
-359 KAIDKLAADPRWL
+359 KAVDKLAKDPRWL
-372 NITKKYIAPAVT
+372 KMAQKYLAPSVS
-384 GGASEGFQEASQFA
+384 GGVSEGFQEATQFA
-398 ISTGAELKAVDSE
+398 ISEAATLR
-411 YNQSGF
+411 
-417 ATDWVKA
+417 ATDPEFANDWFKA
-424 IMKGYNDAYNTK
+424 INKGYGDAYNTK
-436 EGFDNTLVGVVVG
+436 EGFDNTLVGVIVG
-449 MLTGGMGSVQTAINK
+449 MLTGGLGSVQTAINK
-464 GMTSED
+464 GQTAED
-470 QYVKETMEL
+470 QQVNKAVEM
-479 INDDQYL
+479 INNSPLMQ
-486 RKFVERGQHA
+486 KMIERGQHA
-496 NQIAVHVAEMRQA
+496 NEIAGHVADMNAA
-509 LVTKARDSQGKFT
+509 LQTRARDEKGRFT
-522 GKVGKHK
+522 GRPGKHK

-546 AELGT
+546 AEMGT
-551 MDVFMERL
+551 MDIFLERL
-559 EMQKDKTREEYLKDH
+559 DMEKEKTEEQFIQDNLGEGESLKGQDKNDL
-574 GIDEEA
+574 IDA
-580 LGSLDHKDLV
+580 VKR
-590 ASVQNKA
+590 KA
-597 KALQEIYDN
+597 EQLQEMHDN
-606 VDSKFPATER
+606 IESKFPATER
-616 TAGAARLFMSA
+616 TQGAARLFMSK
-627 EDKTK
+627 EKK
-632 EAEIISDEKFYKRM
+632 NEEAEIIADETLYKRM
-646 LFNNISQLD
+646 LFNNSADLT
-655 NIDGRIDNLVS
+655 NIDGRVDNLAN
-666 EINKADAA
+666 EINKAD
-674 FTDMPESGLLAGE
+674 PEGSGN
-687 IREAIDI
+687 IQDI
-694 LQGVSQVGEALV
+694 LNNREIFSAVVGDPLQPVEVGTRDVSGNVVAPVTTQEQLDKLNESLLRINETNPVLRE
-706 PDEARAF
+706 
-713 RTRPEILEKFNK
+713 EI
-725 TLDRIR
+725 
-731 QAHPEMA
+731 
-738 DDVKEKMEDLL
+738 KEKMQDLL
-749 SLAEERKKAVGA
+749 GLSLDRRKAVEA
-761 LSNLYADPELREAY
+761 LNNLSAVPEVRDAYVLREKSRAEQAKQDKIDQAI
-775 LMREKIREE
+775 REDINETVKESDLADVDASNASPAMQEEIAQVKRERNEAEAKIRQEIG
-784 NKAQD
+784 AMTP
-789 AIDAQARAEVADT
+789 A
-802 VLASDLDAVDSAN
+802 
-815 LSDSMKEEVE
+815 
-825 AEKRSRVDNETK
+825 
-837 IKQQA
+837 
-842 GTLTISELEEA
+842 A
-853 IETEEDP
+853 IEELLKEEEDP
-860 VVKSVYQEELRE
+860 VRKSIMQDEVKQ
-872 AKEAGRTTARTP
+872 AKEEGRTTARLEP
-884 VTPAGDTVDLNASQE
+884 VGGEVMDLTDSEE
-899 QAADAQAAE
+899 QAADAEAAE
-908 MTAEATESEQ
+908 MIAEATEAEQ

-942 NSKDIDNPEAKIVI
+942 NSRDIDNAKAGIVI
-956 SYGDFSFEAMSGTSG
+956 NAGDFTLDRSQGIG
-971 KLKIIVNDQNQPGR
+971 KY
-985 EGFIKITEQYLE
+985 KITVNNQNNPSKGRIEYDERLFE
-997 SNGLQLNRKPL
+997 NNDVQLNREPLFKP
-1008 YSEGLEGKTVE
+1008 GLENKIATFELLKDGKT
-1019 FVLLDNP
+1019 
-1026 RMIAMKVGNDYI
+1026 IAIKVGNDYI
-1038 GEVYQTQS
+1038 GLVRNVS
-1046 AEYPALLD
+1046 ADYSTLLK
-1054 RLQKGE
+1054 RLETGE
-1060 KVTAEITSRK
+1060 KITAEITGRD
-1070 FNNFNN
+1070 FNNPNN
-1076 MVDEQGNQKFVSVN
+1076 MVDEQGNQKFISVQ

-1099 PILGILRGREIVDE
+1099 PILGIIRGREVVDE
-1113 ETGETTKETYIDT
+1113 ETGERTKQTYIDT
-1126 GRVDEDGEIVP
+1126 GKVDQDGEIVP
-1137 FDQSQLNELTDVK
+1137 FDESQLNEITNINGD
-1150 GASLKPGTVYVML
+1150 SLKPGTVYIIL

-1176 SRTIGQSTIAY
+1176 ARTIGQSSIAY

-1196 DKDGAV
+1196 NKDGAA

-1208 VGLGPRLNVLTSDID
+1208 VGLGPRLNIGTSDID

-1244 DQFAKSEEQ
+1244 DQFAKSEEE
-1253 NVRFSVGKY
+1253 NVKFSVGNY
-1262 DAAGNFEVVKDGDPK
+1262 DEAGNFEVVKDGDPK

-1302 NVDGTFISPIDDSTQ
+1302 NVDGMFISPIDDSTQ

-1329 LMDNTNDVGPL
+1329 LMENTNDVGPL
-1340 AADFK
+1340 AVDFK

-1376 EAVNEDTPAA
+1376 DAVNEETPVA
-1386 PIEEDAVPV
+1386 PIEENAVPA
-1395 VSEFGKRQQLS
+1395 
-1406 KIVFGDTYSA
+1406 DTV
-1416 EELMEDAERNRKGK
+1416 EDVE
-1430 AFGGEGTYNGR
+1430 
-1441 TEAFTIEEA
+1441 IEVLPEV
-1450 EAELEAIIEAVETAV
+1450 IED
-1465 KMNEIKPG
+1465 N
-1473 SRTVQQTI
+1473 
-1481 DSIFNNFVNKK
+1481 
-1492 GGVFAVTVTGNAQ
+1492 
-1505 GLKNYI
+1505 
-1511 KGRIEG
+1511 
-1517 TVAKAE
+1517 
-1523 ATENI
+1523 
-1528 EILPTIVEGDPI
+1528 PI
-1540 ETEPAPQVETKLSAL
+1540 ETEPAPQVETTLSAL

-1565 EARDVGVAKT
+1565 EARDVGVAKV
-1575 LNTIKALVEQNQP
+1575 LNTIKSLVEQNQP

-1614 FKDEAAKTEDP
+1614 FRDEAAKTEDP
-1625 KRKAYLQEVY
+1625 QRKAYLQEVY

-1665 YTVRENSG
+1665 YTVREKSD
-1673 TNILVEDAGV
+1673 TKILVEDVGV

-1695 ENPYDKLTEKVK
+1695 ENPYKKLTDKVK

-1746 SKNSVEMVEKLRQ
+1746 SKNSVEMAEKLRQ
-1759 LPSSHP
+1759 LPASHP
-1765 VAGVAQFVSSLNDQ
+1765 AAGVSQFVSSLNNQ
-1779 QKSLLFSN
+1779 QKSLLFNN

-1814 FDANSQSTT
+1814 FDANSQSST
-1823 SFFKKKWKSESN
+1823 SFFKKKWKSEAG
-1835 QNLYTVTQDTLG
+1835 QTLYTVTKDALD
-1847 NDVLS
+1847 NDVFRLS
-1852 VSKEKAATIKESIS
+1852 PEKAATIKEGIS
-1866 KLKKDSTNTA
+1866 KLKKDSTNTV
-1876 ENADILADLLMDMGM
+1876 ENANVLADLLMDMGM

-1896 KGEARNRVRAQVLS
+1896 REEARERVRSQVLS
-1910 GKVDISRLIS
+1910 GNVDISRLIS

-1925 LIAMATRLSNEGVK
+1925 LTTLAALHSNPTRRNNKGDDIGHVNL
-1939 ENIFESEGTTINRVI
+1939 FETEKKTIDRVI
-1954 RDLVEPFESAPATS
+1954 RDFVEPFESAPATS

-1989 NRVKDGT
+1989 NRIKDGT
-1996 QAVDMLGT
+1996 QAVEMLGK
-2004 DGVSVKGKVVG
+2004 DGVSIKGQIVG
-2015 ISGKLLTSPKFKA
+2015 ISAKLLTSPKFKG
-2028 KFKFKDLGILKG
+2028 KFKFTDLGILKG
-2040 EVNKAY
+2040 EQNKAY
-2046 DELSQEDVMVV
+2046 DELNQEDVMVV
-2057 VLSQFHNAGQDT
+2057 VMSQFHNGGQDT

-2084 FLTFPKVSNRNRQ
+2084 FHTFPKVSNRNGKGFKAL
-2097 GLQAVGISGDTA
+2097 GLVSNETA
-2109 ASLIKNEIMLDMHR
+2109 TLIIKNEIILDMHR
-2123 AYKAQLYIDKAKK
+2123 AYKAKRYIDKAKT

-2155 LPGIQ
+2155 LPGLK
-2160 YNTKTAQEIYN
+2160 YNEKRAQAIYN
-2171 HLEYGA
+2171 HYEYGDPISNEILEGLGEDVNK
-2177 ALQPDTLRKLE
+2177 ALSTIKG
-2188 EQVEASLVEIKDGI
+2188 EIKDA
-2202 KTSNPNLEGLLKSKL
+2202 NPNLEGLLKSKL
-2217 GADIFSTYGNLDNFL
+2217 GADVFSNYGNLDNFL
-2232 DDFILTD
+2232 EDFILTD
-2239 VLGKKMS
+2239 VLGKKVS
-2246 NQMLRNGTTNWTKDG
+2246 NQMLRNGTSNWTKDG

-2275 GMLNVTPQGQ
+2275 GMLNITVAGE

-2298 DITPDDLNGL
+2298 DLTPEDLNGL

-2330 KKAAEDAVK
+2330 KKAAEDAIK
-2339 KYKETNGTDAQ
+2339 KYRETNATDAQ

-2360 IRQGQGEWMPV
+2360 IRQGQGEWMPS

-2390 PLVPMKPQYDTM
+2390 PLVPMKPQYDTI
-2402 NNMGGTLSDINIPIS
+2402 NNMGGSLSDINIPIS
-2417 DKNSYMVLDRA
+2417 DKNSYMILTRD
-2428 LAEGRPILEDMLA
+2428 LADGRPVLEDMLA
-2441 RMEARDQ
+2441 RMEGRDQ
-2448 YAGQAPINVINTESA
+2448 YAGQTPINVINTESA

-2472 AIDNNGVNQF
+2472 KIVDNKLISTPETLFAGQF
-2482 GELHVVTLD
+2482 DQLHVMTLD

-2516 KNQIANVDRAH
+2516 KNQIANVDRNH
-2527 SYTLNVGTGK
+2527 SYTLNIGTGK
-2537 ATKVKGSTMLNMYH
+2537 ATKVKGSKMLEIYH
-2551 SAIERKVQN
+2551 NAIERKVQN
-2560 DLSEL
+2560 DLNEL

-2573 DFFEQ
+2573 EFFEQ

-2588 MVTMRN
+2588 MVTLRN
-2594 RLLNMAKERGLPEN
+2594 RLLDMAKERGLAEN

-2614 LELDEAGNVMFG
+2614 LELDQAGNVMFG

-2633 FQNTFDS
+2633 FQTTFDS
-2640 LLFSAFRKGVYK
+2640 LLFSAFRRNVYK
-2652 QKVNGLEMVQFAEFG
+2652 QKVDGLEMVQFAEFG

-2676 FLDVNDDGFVTHAE
+2676 FLDVNEDGYVTHAE

-2719 NRRMIAYRIPN
+2719 NKRMIAYRIPN

-2735 MVTLKIKRI
+2735 MVTLKIKRV

-2765 DFDIDKMFLMMPS
+2765 DFDIDKMFLMMPA

-2788 PDYNALKANPAQI
+2788 PDYKSLSANPAQI
-2801 LDATYPADAVNN
+2801 LDATYPAKAVNN

-2820 AVAVDAIHAQEVL
+2820 AVAVDPIHAQEVL
-2833 DPEGIRDIEAGLE
+2833 DPEGIRDIEAGLA

-2897 QEITGPVTVTVGGK
+2897 QEITGPVTVTVDGK
-2911 QLNAIKQN
+2911 RLNAVTQN

-2972 ATPQQT
+2972 ATPQQI
-2978 IKFLTNPHVRKVTET
+2978 IKFLNNPHVRKVTEA
-2993 MQRKDVNNPK
+2993 MQSKDENTPK
-3003 RAGFFGTNKDKNT
+3003 KAFFFGSNKKENN

-3028 REIEDSLVALYK
+3028 REIEDTLIALYK

-3057 DGAGSV
+3057 DGAGTV
-3063 AAHQAYFDKIEAIR
+3063 AAHQAYFDKINAIR
-3077 EGQLDSYGGAS
+3077 EGQLDAYGGAS
-3088 FVDGVLTGDLYRY
+3088 FVEGVLTGDLYRY
-3101 QAAYH
+3101 QAAYYG
-3106 AAMETAMEVAN
+3106 AMETAIDVAN
-3117 RAGMIGTQMSVT
+3117 RAGMIGTQISVT
-3129 GFKNFVKELTGNGF
+3129 GFKNFVKDLTGKGF
-3143 LSIEEHKALNRV
+3143 LGIEEHKALNRI

-3168 SESAYLNEDT
+3168 SESAYLTEDT
-3178 LSVVHLSTDQNIIA
+3178 LSIVHLSTDQNIIA
-3192 GLSNVRQLPLIANLS
+3192 GLSNMRQLPLIANLS
-3207 IVKQLTPKETQ
+3207 IIKQLTPKETQ
-3218 YNAEN
+3218 YNAKN

-3264 TNEIRQFA
+3264 TIQIKNFA

-3285 ATSPTSMFGMLPNSV
+3285 ITSPTSMFGMLPNSV
-3300 MKEVGAGEYLSQ
+3300 MKEIGAGEYLAQ
-3312 EMTKVETTASALND
+3312 EMVKVETTASALND
-3326 LKARFLQDYGHMKLG
+3326 LKSRFLQDYGHMKLG
-3341 KKHMFPV
+3341 KKPMFPV
-3348 ADNVVS
+3348 LDNAVS
-3354 TVQGVPSPVLEQFRL
+3354 MVRGVPSPVLSIIPD
-3369 TKDILKRKPFNIVGT
+3369 KILKRKPFYIVAT
-3384 DGFGNSYVYQR
+3384 DGFGNSYVYER
-3395 VETANPLG
+3395 IETG
-3403 GQNIVTYHR
+3403 ISDGEGQKIVTYHR

-3436 SAAPES
+3436 NATPES
-3442 IQPVQ
+3442 MQPVQ
-3447 NNATKSREI
+3447 NKATLSREI
-3456 NASLGRD
+3456 DAILSRE

-3486 EEGSLEKGV
+3486 EEGSLPKGV
-3495 KGQIDGEVIT
+3495 KGQVDGDVVT

-3510 MTDDTAYHEFGHILV
+3510 MTDDTAYHEFGHIIV
-3525 DMLPKSQVEGYIA
+3525 DMLPKAEVEKYIA
-3538 QVRELRPDLVK
+3538 QVRKLRPDLVK

-3558 NLSDFEMGKE
+3558 NLSEFEMGKE

-3579 IIENSNPSAFRR
+3579 NIEKNKPSAFRR
-3591 LINRIMRALGKLF
+3591 LINRIMRAIGKLF

-3611 SVLAEKM
+3611 VVLAEKM
-3618 FAGELSG
+3618 FAGELRG
-3625 LQLSGIFNPKVQRSR
+3625 LQLSGIFNSKVQRSR
-3640 DMQNEVDNLYKTATI
+3640 DMQTEVDNLYKTATI

-3666 IPEATRDTEQIRR
+3666 VPEATRDTEQVRR

-3686 IKRLKENKNDID
+3686 LKRLKENKNDID

-3721 RNLSQREAPVG
+3721 RNLSEREAPVG

-3737 RVLQEVD
+3737 RVLQQVD
-3744 AVRRIIDGVDG
+3744 VVRRIIDGVDG

-3783 LADLQDA
+3783 LADLQEA

-3798 NEYLKIAIPLASDA
+3798 NEYLKIAIPLAADSI
-3812 LVNYGNEE
+3812 VNYGSEE
-3820 VNAELD
+3820 VNADLD
-3826 NVISAAKRTKDI
+3826 NIIAAAKRNKDI

-3859 LNDAQRLDALLDL
+3859 LSDAQREKALLDL

-3887 IREMTQAHVDKSG
+3887 IKEMTQAHVDKSA
-3900 YSFLMDPFVYSSEQ
+3900 YSYQMDPLVYSSEQ
-3914 NLQLFALALNDQITT
+3914 NLQLFALAYIDQMTK
-3929 ANETTRKTI
+3929 ANEGSRKTI

-3946 AFRESKGGG
+3946 AFREAKGGG
-3955 FNVNEFNKDFLTEN
+3955 INVSEFNKPFLTEHN
-3969 SIRSQNLLFMV
+3969 VKGQNLLFLV

-3985 NKFYTART
+3985 NEFYKART

-4003 GWPKDGN
+4003 GWPKDKN

-4023 WSMDETGKGSPAARQ
+4023 WAMDETGKGSPAVRQ
-4038 YYRDRAAWY
+4038 YYRSRAAWY
-4047 AENTQQVENADSLY
+4047 AENTQPVENADALFD
-4061 NENIKR
+4061 ENQKE
-4067 QEELKAKIAELEGS
+4067 QQKLKDQIAELEGS
-4081 ESAFDQDRASVLK
+4081 ESAFDQDKLAVLK
-4094 QELGELINEA
+4094 QELGELVKDA
-4104 RWNKSNQTYSGAL
+4104 KWNKSNETYSGAL
-4117 AKPSKEYESNKWKAI
+4117 ARPSDKYRSKQWEAI
-4132 QANPA
+4132 QADPA

-4142 NAIVNRYHADQ
+4142 KAMVDRYHADQ
-4153 ARGTKSNLYT
+4153 ARGTKANLFT
-4163 NAWDKFSY
+4163 NAWDTFSY

-4181 DRVQEQGA
+4181 DRVQEQGVF
-4189 LSGIKDQVVDSL
+4189 SGVKDQVVDSL

-4217 GVVQKGVPILYTN
+4217 GQVQKGVPILYTN
-4230 RVDAKNVSRD
+4230 RVDAKDVSRD

-4258 SEAQGLVNTMLDI
+4258 AEMQGLVNTMLDI
-4271 HARREVLETDPAT
+4271 HARREVLETDPST
-4284 GSKILNKLSP
+4284 GSRILNKLSP

-4332 KGLGEANKIA
+4332 RGLGEANKIA

-4383 RSNYRAA
+4383 RANYRAA

-4399 AMADL
+4399 AMSDL

-4413 GQAMVMFDALV
+4413 GQAMQMFDALV
-4424 EVTDGAGRNI
+4424 EMTDGAGKNI

-4471 GGKLKDK
+4471 EGKLKDK
-4478 NGKVINNKEGKPADL
+4478 SGKVINNKEGKPADL
-4493 WDLLVTDEKG
+4493 WDLLVMDEKG

-4508 SRVANFDQG
+4508 PRVANFDQG
-4517 KFVAKLRSVQKRTN
+4517 KFVAKLNSVQKRTN
-4531 QIKGRF
+4531 QIKGRR

-4542 QRSALGKVL
+4542 QRSALGKVM
-4551 TLFRNYLQPQLRKRF
+4551 TLFRNYFQPQLRKRF

-4577 AGSVTRGMYLSAFDY
+4577 AGTVTRGMYLSALDY

-4601 FAISDYSETDQQNI
+4601 FALSDYSETDQQNI
-4615 RRAFFETA
+4615 RRAFFETS

-4634 LAGMMSDDDED
+4634 LAGMMSDDDDD

-4675 IDSPTATANLLRKWS
+4675 IDSPTATANLLRKWT
-4690 GLIDQGAAELGYIA
+4690 GLIDQGAAEVGYAI
-4704 GVGDEEDIFYQRR
+4704 GITGEEDIFYQRKS
-4717 TGTAEKGDRKIVTKI
+4717 GINEKGDRKIMHKI
-4732 KRVLPIVDGI
+4732 KRVLPVVDGMI
-4742 MSTLT
+4742 STLT